1 MPIAYNNVS
10 FVYSAGSPFESAA
23 LRGIDCAI
31 EPGSFL
37 ALVGRTG
44 SGKSTMVQL
53 LNALLVPSEGEV
65 VVDEYVNSP
74 DKKRRTKKLKGLRK
88 KVGYVFQFPEYQLF
102 LDTVEKDVAYGPRNF
117 GASPEEALK
126 KAHEALLKVGLDSS
140 FYERSPFALSG
151 GEKRKVAMA
160 GILAMEPDVLVLD
173 EPTAGLDPE
182 ASREMIALFKEIN
195 AQGTTIVLVS
205 HDMDLVLECASRLIV
220 LENGKIVK
228 DGDPSSLFE
237 VNLESYALEE
247 PKVFAFVDTLKKL
260 GLSISPD
267 GINSVDSL
275 ADKIK
280 EALK

>member
-1 MPIAYNNVS
+1 MPIAYRNVS

-53 LNALLVPSEGEV
+53 LNALLVPTEGEV

-102 LDTVEKDVAYGPRNF
+102 LDTVEKDVAYGPKNF
-117 GASPEEALK
+117 GATPEEALK
-126 KAHEALLKVGLDSS
+126 KAHEALGKVGLDSS

-182 ASREMIALFKEIN
+182 ASREMIALFKENN
-195 AQGTTIVLVS
+195 A
-205 HDMDLVLECASRLIV
+205 
-220 LENGKIVK
+220 NGKIVK

-237 VNLESYALEE
+237 VDLESYALEE
-247 PKVFAFVDTLKKL
+247 PKVFAFVDALKKL
-260 GLSISPD
+260 GMSISPD
-267 GINSVDSL
+267 GISNVETL

-280 EALK
+280 EAKE

>member
-1 MPIAYNNVS
+1 MPIAYRNVS

-53 LNALLVPSEGEV
+53 LNALLVPTEGEV

-88 KVGYVFQFPEYQLF
+88 KVGYVFQFPECQLF
-102 LDTVEKDVAYGPRNF
+102 LDTVEKDVAYGPKNF
-117 GASPEEALK
+117 GATPEEALK
-126 KAHEALLKVGLDSS
+126 KAHEALGKVGLDSS

-205 HDMDLVLECASRLIV
+205 HDMDLVLECATRLIV

-237 VNLESYALEE
+237 VDLESYALEE
-247 PKVFAFVDTLKKL
+247 PKVFAFVDALKKL
-260 GLSISPD
+260 EMSISPD
-267 GINSVDSL
+267 GISNVETL

-280 EALK
+280 EAKE

>member
-1 MPIAYNNVS
+1 MPIAYRNVS

-53 LNALLVPSEGEV
+53 LNALLVPTEGEV

-102 LDTVEKDVAYGPRNF
+102 LDTVEKDVAYGPKNF
-117 GASPEEALK
+117 GATPEEALK
-126 KAHEALLKVGLDSS
+126 KAHEALGKVGLDSS

-151 GEKRKVAMA
+151 GEKRKVAIA

-182 ASREMIALFKEIN
+182 ASREMIGLFKEIN
-195 AQGTTIVLVS
+195 ARGTTIVLVS
-205 HDMDLVLECASRLIV
+205 HDMDLVLECATRLIV

-237 VNLESYALEE
+237 VDLESYALEE
-247 PKVFAFVDTLKKL
+247 PKVFAFVDALRKL
-260 GLSISPD
+260 GMPISPD
-267 GINSVDSL
+267 GISNVETL

-280 EALK
+280 EAKK

>member
-1 MPIAYNNVS
+1 MPIAYRNVS

-53 LNALLVPSEGEV
+53 LNALLVPTEGEV

-102 LDTVEKDVAYGPRNF
+102 LDTVEKDVAYGPKNF
-117 GASPEEALK
+117 GATPEEALK
-126 KAHEALLKVGLDSS
+126 KAHEALGKVGLDSS

-205 HDMDLVLECASRLIV
+205 HDMDLVLECATRLIV

-237 VNLESYALEE
+237 VDLESYALEE
-247 PKVFAFVDTLKKL
+247 PKVFAFVDALRKL
-260 GLSISPD
+260 GMPISPD
-267 GINSVDSL
+267 GISNVETL
-275 ADKIK
+275 AEKIK
-280 EALK
+280 EAKK

>member
-1 MPIAYNNVS
+1 MPIEYKNVS

-23 LRGIDCAI
+23 LAGIDCAI

-53 LNALLVPSEGEV
+53 LNALLVPTQGEV
-65 VVDEYVNSP
+65 IVEEYVNSS

-102 LDTVEKDVAYGPRNF
+102 LDTVEKDVAYGPKNF
-117 GASPEEALK
+117 GASSEEALK
-126 KAHEALLKVGLDSS
+126 KAHEALLRVGLDAS
-140 FYERSPFALSG
+140 FYGRSPFALSG
-151 GEKRKVAMA
+151 GEKRKVALA

-182 ASREMIALFKEIN
+182 ASREMIALFKDIN
-195 AQGTTIVLVS
+195 ARGTTIVLVS
-205 HDMDLVLECASRLIV
+205 HDMDLVLECANRLIV
-220 LENGKIVK
+220 LEDGKIVK

-237 VNLESYALEE
+237 VDLESYALEE
-247 PKVFAFVDTLKKL
+247 PKVFAFVDLLKKGGL
-260 GLSISPD
+260 GISPSLVSD
-267 GINSVDSL
+267 VDSL

>member
-1 MPIAYNNVS
+1 MPIAYRNVS

-53 LNALLVPSEGEV
+53 LNALLVPTEGEV

-102 LDTVEKDVAYGPRNF
+102 LDTVEKDVAYGPKNF
-117 GASPEEALK
+117 GATLEEALK
-126 KAHEALLKVGLDSS
+126 KAHEALGKVGLDSS

-205 HDMDLVLECASRLIV
+205 HDMDLVLECATRLIV

-237 VNLESYALEE
+237 VDLESYALEE
-247 PKVFAFVDTLKKL
+247 PKVFTFVDALKKL
-260 GLSISPD
+260 GMSISPD
-267 GINSVDSL
+267 GISNVETL

-280 EALK
+280 EAKE